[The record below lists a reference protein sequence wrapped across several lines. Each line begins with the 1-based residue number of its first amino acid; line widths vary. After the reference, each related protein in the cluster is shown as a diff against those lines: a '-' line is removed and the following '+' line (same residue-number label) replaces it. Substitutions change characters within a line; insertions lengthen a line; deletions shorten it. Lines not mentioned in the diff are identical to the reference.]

1 MTGMRHIVLGLALL
15 LLQSAA
21 HAADLLD
28 RVLVTVNSRIIL
40 QSDLETE
47 LRLQK
52 LMAGA
57 PNTPVT
63 QADREAALDRLIN
76 RLLLQSEMQGIDL
89 LPPADPQITAQIAEV
104 RKQIKGAE
112 TDEGWRKLLVE
123 IGLTEDDIRE
133 RIAEEVNTNLFLEAK
148 FRPGLRVNAARI
160 QSYYKEVFVP
170 ELKKKGATVPA
181 LAEVSRQIEQIL
193 AEQTLNELFAEWIKG
208 LRTQARMR
216 VVDKTLKLPGP
227 GLEAP
232 SSLSGMNFLPLRIS
246 NDQNPS
252 PAGAAPPSP
261 ASAMNPQPQR

>member
-1 MTGMRHIVLGLALL
+1 MTGLRHIVLGLPLL

-21 HAADLLD
+21 PAADLLD

-40 QSDLETE
+40 QSDLESE

-57 PNTPVT
+57 PNAPVT
-63 QADREAALDRLIN
+63 QTDREAALDRLIN

-89 LPPADPQITAQIAEV
+89 LPPTDPQITAQIAEV

-112 TDEGWRKLLVE
+112 TDGGWQKLLVE
-123 IGLTEDDIRE
+123 TGLTEGDIRE

-148 FRPGLRVNAARI
+148 FRPGLRVNAGRI
-160 QSYYKEVFVP
+160 QSYYKEVLVP
-170 ELKKKGATVPA
+170 ELKKKGAAVPT
-181 LAEVSRQIEQIL
+181 LAEVSAQIEQVL
-193 AEQTLNELFAEWIKG
+193 AEQTLDELFAEWIKG

-216 VVDKTLKLPGP
+216 VVDKTLKLPGV
-227 GLEAP
+227 EAP

-246 NDQNPS
+246 NDQS
-252 PAGAAPPSP
+252 ASP
-261 ASAMNPQPQR
+261 ASASPPAPISAVSPQPQR

>member
-1 MTGMRHIVLGLALL
+1 MTGLRQLVIGLALL

-21 HAADLLD
+21 HGADLLD

-47 LRLQK
+47 LHLQK

-57 PNTPVT
+57 PNAPVT
-63 QADREAALDRLIN
+63 QTDREAALDRLID
-76 RLLLQSEMQGIDL
+76 RLLLQGEMQGIDL
-89 LPPADPQITAQIAEV
+89 LPTTDPQVTAQIAEV

-112 TDEGWRKLLVE
+112 TEEGWRKLLVE
-123 IGLTEDDIRE
+123 TGLTEDDIRE
-133 RIAEEVNTNLFLEAK
+133 RITEEVNTNLFLEAK

-160 QSYYKEVFVP
+160 QSYYKEVLLP
-170 ELKKKGATVPA
+170 ELKKKGAAVPT
-181 LAEVSRQIEQIL
+181 LVEVSPQIEQIL

-208 LRTQARMR
+208 LRAQARMR
-216 VVDKTLKLPGP
+216 VVDKTLKLPGI
-227 GLEAP
+227 EAP

-246 NDQNPS
+246 NDQSPS

-261 ASAMNPQPQR
+261 ASATNPQPQR